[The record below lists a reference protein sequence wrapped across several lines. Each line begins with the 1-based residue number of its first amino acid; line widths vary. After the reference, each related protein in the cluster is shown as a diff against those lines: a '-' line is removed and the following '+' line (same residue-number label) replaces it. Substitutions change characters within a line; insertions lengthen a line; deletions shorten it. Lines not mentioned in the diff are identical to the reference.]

1 MSTQALKK
9 RKGGAQNIFQM
20 TSAMELVSATK
31 MRRAQEIA
39 LSGRS
44 YALTTLEILANV
56 LQDTYLHDQAHNSH
70 ILDDIPLLKKLDS
83 DRVLVVIIAS
93 DRGLA
98 GSFNSALFSHVERF
112 LLSSSTPKDRYA
124 CIAVGIKAAE
134 FIKRSGLFLVQDFSK
149 FADAATVEDIAP
161 IAKLIETQFL
171 TGAFGR
177 VICFSTT
184 FLSALSQKPVLHELL
199 PLSFDTIRHAV
210 EEILPVTG
218 KYSQLRTNLIEH
230 RPEKPPEYLIEPSRQ
245 SVIAEI
251 SSLLF
256 DTYFYHIV
264 LEANASEH
272 SARRAAMKNA
282 ADNAS
287 ELIDTLTLAYNR
299 LRQASITREII
310 EITGTAGAMQ

>member
-1 MSTQALKK
+1 
-9 RKGGAQNIFQM
+9 
-20 TSAMELVSATK
+20 
-31 MRRAQEIA
+31 
-39 LSGRS
+39 
-44 YALTTLEILANV
+44 
-56 LQDTYLHDQAHNSH
+56 
-70 ILDDIPLLKKLDS
+70 
-83 DRVLVVIIAS
+83 VLVVIIAS

-134 FIKRSGLFLVQDFSK
+134 FIKRSGLSLVQDFSK